1 MTFEDFEK
9 IISKPRIN
17 RYINACDSDKNKTI
31 QLYMANLR
39 LSQQLFGIIS
49 LFEVATRN
57 AIDFHYQNR
66 FGKNWLQNQC
76 NIDGFLQVK
85 GCETSRRKV
94 LDVIFKLGANYTHDR
109 TLSDMNFGFWK
120 YLFGSKEFLAAGN
133 TLLMVFPN
141 RPNGQNHTNIFKQL
155 DKINNLRNRIA
166 HHEPICFQNSLIS
179 TDETENTYQTILTL
193 FHWLNID
200 VRFLLNEIDY
210 VNIEL
215 AIIKNL
221 KII

>member
-9 IISKPRIN
+9 IISKPRIY
-17 RYINACDSDKNKTI
+17 RYNNACDSDKNKTV

-49 LFEVATRN
+49 LFEVALRN
-57 AIDFHYQNR
+57 AIDSHYQNR

-76 NIDGFLQVK
+76 NISGFLQVK

-94 LDVIFKLGANYTHDR
+94 LDVIFKLGSNYTHDK

-120 YLFGSKEFLAAGN
+120 YLFGSKEFSAAGN
-133 TLLMVFPN
+133 TLLVVFPN
-141 RPNGQNHTNIFKQL
+141 RPSGQNHTNIFKEL
-155 DKINNLRNRIA
+155 DKINKLRNRIA
-166 HHEPICFQNSLIS
+166 HHEPICFQGYLIS
-179 TDETENTYQTILTL
+179 TKETEEAYHIILTF

-200 VRFLLNEIDY
+200 AHFLLSEIDF
-210 VNIEL
+210 VNVEL
-215 AIIKNL
+215 SIIKNL
-221 KII
+221 KIK